1 MGKKINYFLF
11 IIFCITGY
19 TVKAQIHNF
28 INYNVG
34 EGLEQSDILSVGQ
47 AENGYLLYGSNEGGI
62 GYYDGY
68 NFKSIKEKNGLSNN
82 VVFSIVIDK
91 QNNVWAST
99 NSGVNTLS
107 PNLNFVTKTYNEG
120 TPFYSSYYSVEYD
133 KLYFGSAKGLY
144 IFNGDSLEKQITSNE
159 VLNNAFVN
167 SIYTDSKKNIWIGTR
182 LNGLF
187 RINSEEQVS
196 QFSTVNKLPSNYVK
210 TIIETKNKIWVGTLN
225 GVAMIEKDSVS
236 DFALPNNADGNITIT
251 SSTKYNGE
259 LVFGALNG
267 HLYFINPIDN
277 SYRVINE
284 KNGFKYKKI
293 WSLFTDKEDNLWF
306 GTLGQGLTK
315 FNSTFTYFNEN
326 NGLLN
331 SYVNVIG
338 TNGDEIWFG
347 CKGNGINVVLDNKII
362 KTITSKEL
370 GTSTVNSIKKI
381 NSNIFI
387 GRNGGVSIYKEGNFK
402 NISFSAGIENEVF
415 SIYESNDQIY
425 LGTKQ
430 GLYTLKDD
438 VIFKVKDTP
447 SDFIF
452 DIVKHNKKLYLASN
466 KGYYVYD
473 KNKFSFISE
482 REDFNVGRVRSF
494 VVDSKNKLWIGTN
507 EGVFLKD
514 KNTHIKIDEQTGLSS
529 DIVYF
534 LQLDNSNNLWIGTN
548 KGVDR
553 LKVDQYHKEGV
564 VNIRNYSKSEGFI
577 GVECNLNSSC
587 LTKNNEL
594 WFGTINGA
602 YLYNKDG
609 DEVNTIAPKIT
620 LSNIKL
626 NFNDVDWSNYT
637 KEINDNTGLPKSLEL
652 NHTNNNF
659 IFEYVGVSLKN
670 PEKVFYQYKLEGL
683 DDDWLPLTK
692 DQKAVYTTLTPG
704 DYTFILKAKNNDDV
718 WVKEPVKFSFT
729 IFPPWY
735 ETNWFYTS
743 VVLLIVLAIY
753 LFISIRTRNLKKTQ
767 QMLTQQVDERTSE
780 LREEKEKVEH
790 INIELGE
797 QKKVIE
803 VANKNITDS
812 INYAKKIQEA
822 ILPKSNKLD
831 KYEDNLGVLYLP
843 KDVVSGDFYWF
854 DKLGDKLIIAAADC
868 TGHGVPGAFMSMI
881 GVNNL
886 NQIIL
891 ENKETNPSKI
901 LTQLN
906 VAIKKVLRQE
916 DIGSESKDGMDI
928 SICTFDTKN
937 NTVQYAGAFRPL
949 LYVRENELVEIKGS
963 RNPIGGNAPSDYIY
977 ELNQIDI
984 KKDDV
989 FYMFS
994 DGYPDQFG
1002 GAKGKKFMN
1011 KRLKQL
1017 FVEHHK
1023 KTPDEQREILKTEFY
1038 NWMGNE
1044 EQIDDILV
1052 MCMKF

>member
-1 MGKKINYFLF
+1 MSKRINYFLF
-11 IIFCITGY
+11 FIFCFAGY
-19 TVKAQIHNF
+19 TAKTQIHNF

-47 AENGYLLYGSNEGGI
+47 AENGYLLYGSNEGGV

-107 PNLNFVTKTYNEG
+107 PNLNSVTKIYNEG
-120 TPFYSSYYSVEYD
+120 TPFYSSYYSVEYN

-196 QFSTVNKLPSNYVK
+196 QFSTLNKLPSNYVK

-236 DFALPNNADGNITIT
+236 DFTLPNNADGNITIT
-251 SSTKYNGE
+251 SSTKYNEE

-267 HLYFINPIDN
+267 HLYFINPINN
-277 SYRVINE
+277 SLRIINE
-284 KNGFKYKKI
+284 NNGFRYKKI
-293 WSLFTDKEDNLWF
+293 WSLFTDKEGNLWF

-331 SYVNVIG
+331 SYVNAME
-338 TNGDEIWFG
+338 TNNDEVWFG
-347 CKGNGINVVLDNKII
+347 CKGIGINVVLDNKII

-381 NSNIFI
+381 NSEIFI
-387 GRNGGVSIYKEGNFK
+387 GRNGGLSIYKDGNFK
-402 NISFSAGIENEVF
+402 NISFAAEIDNEIF
-415 SIYESNDQIY
+415 SIYKSNGEIY
-425 LGTKQ
+425 LGTKL
-430 GLYTLKDD
+430 GLYILKDD
-438 VIFKVKDTP
+438 VLLKIENTP
-447 SDFIF
+447 IDFIF
-452 DIVKHNKKLYLASN
+452 DIIKHNKKLYLASN
-466 KGYYVYD
+466 KGYYVYE
-473 KNKFSFISE
+473 KNKFNFISD

-494 VVDSKNKLWIGTN
+494 VVDSYNKLWIGTN
-507 EGVFLKD
+507 EGIFLKD
-514 KNTHIKIDEQTGLSS
+514 KNGHIKIDEQEGLSS

-534 LQLDNSNNLWIGTN
+534 LQLDQSNNLWIGTN

-553 LKVDQYHKEGV
+553 LKIEEYHKKGV
-564 VNIRNYSKSEGFI
+564 INLRNYSKSEGFI

-587 LTKNNEL
+587 LTNNNEL

-609 DEVNTIAPKIT
+609 DAVNPIPPNITIN
-620 LSNIKL
+620 NIKL
-626 NFNDVDWSNYT
+626 NFNDVDWSDYSS
-637 KEINDNTGLPKSLEL
+637 EIDENTDFPKNLEL
-652 NHTNNNF
+652 SYTNNNF

-683 DDDWLPLTK
+683 DDAWLPLTK
-692 DQKAVYTTLTPG
+692 DRKAVYTALSPG
-704 DYTFILKAKNNDDV
+704 DYKFILKAKNNDGI
-718 WVKEPVKFSFT
+718 WVESPTTFSFF
-729 IFPPWY
+729 IRPPWY
-735 ETNWFYTS
+735 QTTLFYVS
-743 VVLLIVLAIY
+743 AVLLVLIGIY
-753 LFISIRTRNLKKTQ
+753 LFIHIRTRNLKRTQ
-767 QMLTQQVDERTSE
+767 LMLTQQVDERTKQ
-780 LREEKEKVEH
+780 LREEKEKVEY
-790 INIELGE
+790 INTELGE

-803 VANKNITDS
+803 IANKNITDS
-812 INYAKKIQEA
+812 INYAQKIQEA
-822 ILPKSNKLD
+822 ILPKGNKLE
-831 KYEDNLGVLYLP
+831 KFENNLSVLYLP

-854 DKLGDKLIIAAADC
+854 DKLEDKLVLAVADC

-891 ENKETNPSKI
+891 ENRETNPSNI

-906 VAIKKVLRQE
+906 VAIKKVLRQ
-916 DIGSESKDGMDI
+916 DDVGSESKDGMDI
-928 SICTFDTKN
+928 SICTINIKN
-937 NTVQYAGAFRPL
+937 QLLQYSGAFRPL
-949 LYVRENELVEIKGS
+949 LYIRDNELFEIKGS
-963 RNPIGGNAPSDYIY
+963 RNPIGGNAPSDFVYD
-977 ELNQIDI
+977 LNEMEFL
-984 KKDDV
+984 KGDV

-1002 GAKGKKFMN
+1002 GVKGKKFMN
-1011 KRLKQL
+1011 KRLKQI
-1017 FVEHHK
+1017 FIDNHK
-1023 KTPDEQREILKTEFY
+1023 KSPKEQEEILKNEFY
-1038 NWMGNE
+1038 SWMGNE
-1044 EQIDDILV
+1044 EQVDDILV
-1052 MCMKF
+1052 MCIQF